1 MVFGTS
7 STIGYSA
14 NLTINEAEY
23 TAYKNRLEGEHQ
35 ENSVWREIAVIE
47 FVLKAFVHLLK
58 SSSVLYK
65 TDNYVSPFILVTSG
79 SNKDDLQKTTEN
91 IFYFCKENSITLKV
105 IWIPRKE
112 LSSVDRLRTIMDHDN
127 WGTTKSFFEILNN
140 L

>member
-1 MVFGTS
+1 MVFGRS
-7 STIGYSA
+7 STIGYTA
-14 NLTINEAEY
+14 NLTINVAEY

-35 ENSVWREIAVIE
+35 KNSIWREIAVIE

-65 TDNYVSPFILVTSG
+65 TNNISPFILVTSG
-79 SNKDDLQKTTEN
+79 SNEDDLRKTTEN

-105 IWIPRKE
+105 MWIPRKE